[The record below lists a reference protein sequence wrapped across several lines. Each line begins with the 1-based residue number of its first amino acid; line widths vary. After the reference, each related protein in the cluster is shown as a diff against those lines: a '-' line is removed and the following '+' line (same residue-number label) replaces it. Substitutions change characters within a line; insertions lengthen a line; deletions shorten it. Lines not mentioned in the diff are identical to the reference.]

1 MATEGLPVTRQVVT
15 WARERAGLTLD
26 QARKDFPR
34 IGEWEAGQALPTYP
48 QVEKMA
54 DAFKLPVAAFFFPD
68 VPSLPDIKG
77 SFRTLPDTEFER
89 LPRPVRLLLQKAKAF
104 QLNLAELAQGRNP
117 APRLITAD
125 LKLSPGITP
134 DEMAE
139 RVREYL
145 GITLG
150 QQQSWSGDEA
160 ALKHW
165 RDALQSVGV
174 FVFKD
179 AFRAKGFFGF
189 SLYDRVF
196 PVVYVNNTVP
206 KTRQCFTLFHEL
218 GHLLFETS
226 GIDEADESYIDML
239 PAQAR
244 DIEILCNRFAA
255 QLLVP
260 DAALRAEMRGREPT
274 EATAEYLAL
283 RFHVSREVIFRKFL
297 DRRLITRATYLDA
310 AERWQ
315 GQVQKQ
321 GGEGGGNFYNT
332 KIAYLGREYIGLAL
346 RQYHQNRID
355 ENQLADYLDVKPKHV
370 STLEEYFVGGA
381 EQ

>member
-1 MATEGLPVTRQVVT
+1 MASEGLPVTRQVVT

-34 IGEWEAGQALPTYP
+34 IEDWEAGQALPTYP
-48 QVEKMA
+48 QIEKMA

-68 VPSLPDIKG
+68 VPKLPDIKE
-77 SFRTLPDTEFER
+77 SFRTLSDAEFDQI
-89 LPRPVRLLLQKAKAF
+89 PRPVRLLLQKAKAF
-104 QLNLAELAQGRNP
+104 QLNLVELAQGRNP
-117 APRLITAD
+117 ASRLITAD

-145 GITLG
+145 GITLE

-165 RDALQSVGV
+165 RDALQSVGI

-189 SLYDRVF
+189 SLYDPVF
-196 PVVYVNNTVP
+196 PVVYVNDTMP

-226 GIDEADESYIDML
+226 GIDEADESYIEEL

-255 QLLVP
+255 HFLVP

-297 DRRLITRATYLDA
+297 DRRWITRATYLEA
-310 AERWQ
+310 AAR
-315 GQVQKQ
+315 
-321 GGEGGGNFYNT
+321 
-332 KIAYLGREYIGLAL
+332 
-346 RQYHQNRID
+346 
-355 ENQLADYLDVKPKHV
+355 
-370 STLEEYFVGGA
+370 
-381 EQ
+381 